1 MSMEDLGNVKPSE
14 LLHPSRVL
22 RVGRE
27 TIAGTGLLHFPGE
40 PTQLEAMA
48 ELEPVVESELNR
60 HNRMR
65 KTWVPHDFLPIDDE
79 GRIIDQPSRLAEDR
93 KPLIGGVALSAMVI
107 NLLTED
113 NLPSYHRVIA
123 NNFGIDGP
131 WGTWT
136 HQWTTEEDNHAYVM
150 RSFLDLTQAVNP
162 GELEKKRM
170 DQMMQGYNVEK
181 DPLHTLAYVTFQ
193 ELATRVSHRQTG
205 IATKNDIADEMLKR
219 IAADE
224 NMHMLFYRNLANSAL
239 DVAPLQM
246 LRAIIDE
253 IKDFEM
259 PGSNIAGFRLSALE
273 IANAGIYDTPRHYE
287 EVIMPVIKQW
297 RVFERDLGPGAEPLR
312 EELAVVLADLKKT
325 SDRFTDQRESG
336 ALGRMIEALRRR
348 A

>member
-1 MSMEDLGNVKPSE
+1 MEDLGNVNPSE

-27 TIAGTGLLHFPGE
+27 TIANTGLLEYPGE
-40 PTQLEAMA
+40 PNQIDAMR
-48 ELEPVVESELNR
+48 ELEPVVERELNR
-60 HNRMR
+60 HNAQRR
-65 KTWVPHDFLPIDDE
+65 TWVPHDFLPIDDE
-79 GRIIDQPSRLAEDR
+79 GRIIDHPSRLDEDR
-93 KPLIGGVALSAMVI
+93 KPLIGGVALSAMVV

-123 NNFGIDGP
+123 NNFGLDGP

-150 RSFLDLTQAVNP
+150 RSFLDLTQAINP
-162 GELEKKRM
+162 ADLEKKRM

-224 NMHMLFYRNLANSAL
+224 NMHMLFYRNLADSAL
-239 DVAPLQM
+239 DVAPAQM
-246 LRAIIDE
+246 MRAIIDE
-253 IKDFEM
+253 IKDFTM
-259 PGSNIAGFRLSALE
+259 PGSNIQGFRLSALE

-287 EVIMPVIKQW
+287 EVIMPVIKKW
-297 RVFERDLGPGAEPLR
+297 RLFERDLGPQGDVLR
-312 EELAVVLADLKKT
+312 EELSVVLEDLSKKV
-325 SDRFTDQRESG
+325 DKFNDQRDSG
-336 ALGRMIEALRRR
+336 ALARMIDALRRR
-348 A
+348 S